1 MGPDQVL
8 PGRHVAASTDMGDL
22 SHLMPALHPFAGGY
36 RGTNHSRDFL
46 VADEEM
52 AYVLP
57 AKLMALTVVDLLH
70 GDAGPA
76 RRALEAYTPR
86 LTRAA
91 YLAYLR
97 GGA

>member
-1 MGPDQVL
+1 VL

-57 AKLMALTVVDLLH
+57 AAMMAMTVVDLLH
-70 GDAGPA
+70 DDAGEA
-76 RRALEAYTPR
+76 RRALGTYTPR
-86 LTRAA
+86 LKKAE

-97 GGA
+97 GEA